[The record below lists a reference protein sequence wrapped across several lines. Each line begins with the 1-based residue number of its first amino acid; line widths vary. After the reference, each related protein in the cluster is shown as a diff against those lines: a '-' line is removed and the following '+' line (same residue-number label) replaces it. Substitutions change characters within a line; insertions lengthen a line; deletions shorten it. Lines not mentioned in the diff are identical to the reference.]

1 MRWRGFGSLLTS
13 IHASVEELD
22 LGHLDGL
29 ASGFGQTVALVVSFG
44 GIDRIYLCDCISIF
58 LVLRCDKGQL
68 TQAQE
73 TRPQR
78 PPAMATG
85 KGEVD
90 VEPWKVAS
98 SCLPLS

>member
-1 MRWRGFGSLLTS
+1 MSAFDSLLTS
-13 IHASVEELD
+13 IHPSVEELY
-22 LGHLDGL
+22 LRHLDGL
-29 ASGFGQTVALVVSFG
+29 SSGFSQTVALVVSFG
-44 GIDRIYLCDCISIF
+44 GIDRIYLNAVSVP
-58 LVLRCDKGQL
+58 LKARNYRYVEL

-73 TRPQR
+73 TRPQS